1 MFSTLKFAIFIF
13 MMLDSA
19 LSTPTPDI
27 TDITDQV
34 TLTRDRRGDSYTA
47 SLNARAIEARGPS
60 KDLNYNVNI
69 LTKLNSPFVFPLVI
83 SNNENVMI
91 WLLSRQTRD
100 SYAMNS
106 SETQS
111 IALYDPRSLPRNQ
124 TYARE
129 FACLP
134 SEDKCNQLSLSDVDV
149 NDLGVYTFRFDT
161 SNYLTVKTF
170 SFNVS
175 AYERTIEMACE
186 NVTDKSRCAYNA
198 GTQTLSVVAGKLRLL
213 CKKKK
218 Y

>member
-1 MFSTLKFAIFIF
+1 MLLILKLGIFLF
-13 MMLDSA
+13 MIIGTVR
-19 LSTPTPDI
+19 STPTFNPKNNDV
-27 TDITDQV
+27 TDQV
-34 TLTRDRRGDSYTA
+34 TLTRDRRGSYTG

-60 KDLNYNVNI
+60 KDLNFNVNI

-83 SNNENVMI
+83 SENENVMI
-91 WLLSRQTRD
+91 WLLSRQTRE
-100 SYAMNS
+100 SFARNS

-124 TYARE
+124 TYAKE

-134 SEDKCNQLSLSDVDV
+134 SEDKCNRLSMPTVDV

-175 AYERTIEMACE
+175 AYETAISMACE
-186 NVTDKSRCAYNA
+186 NVTDKSKCSYNA
-198 GTQTLSVVAGKLRLL
+198 ETQTLSVVAGNKLYHFEIWL
-213 CKKKK
+213 
-218 Y
+218 